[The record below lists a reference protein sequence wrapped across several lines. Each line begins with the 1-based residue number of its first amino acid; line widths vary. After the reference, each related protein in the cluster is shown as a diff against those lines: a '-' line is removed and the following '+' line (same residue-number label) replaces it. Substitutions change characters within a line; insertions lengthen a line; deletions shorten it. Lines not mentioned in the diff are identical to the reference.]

1 MKIAIVYICT
11 GKYSIFW
18 KNFYETSEQY
28 LYPSIDKDYFV
39 FTDDDNL
46 ISQYDTTSN
55 VKVYFQKHAGWPY
68 DALLKFNTFCVIQ
81 DVLLGYDYCYYWNA
95 NTFFVREVTSDVI
108 PFPTKEQGL
117 VLWRHTM
124 RYECNSSDDFEAER
138 NPNSTAYIAPNTPCR
153 EYGAGFFGGTA
164 EAFVAMS
171 QILRDDTATDL
182 SRGIIAI
189 WHDESHLQN
198 YALSHSCVEVPRYI
212 ICSEEFV
219 HTCATPPYAIF
230 ANKQRYGGMHKL
242 RNMPMQF
249 RLKLFLNQ
257 NVVRPLKRFVF
268 LVLKCLGIYWL
279 MRKIYRL
286 IKRK

>member
-11 GKYSIFW
+11 GDYSIFW
-18 KNFYETSEQY
+18 NNFYETSEQY
-28 LYPSIDKDYFV
+28 FYPSIDKDYFV
-39 FTDDDNL
+39 FTDNDKL
-46 ISQYDTTSN
+46 ISQLEPLSN
-55 VKVYFQKHAGWPY
+55 VKAYFQKRAGWPY
-68 DALLKFNTFCVIQ
+68 DTLLRFNTFCTIQ
-81 DVLLGYDYCYYWNA
+81 DVLTDYDYCYYWNA
-95 NTFFVREVTSDVI
+95 NTFFVKEITADVI

-117 VLWRHTM
+117 ILWRHTLT
-124 RYECNSSDDFEAER
+124 YDSNSSEDFDVEQ

-153 EYGAGFFGGTA
+153 EYGGGFFGGTP
-164 EAFVAMS
+164 ESFIAMS
-171 QILRDDTATDL
+171 QLLRDNIAADL
-182 SRGIIAI
+182 RRGIIAI
-189 WHDESHLQN
+189 WHDQSHLQK
-198 YALSHSCVEVPRYI
+198 YALSHSFIEVPRYI

-219 HTCATPPYAIF
+219 DTCSTPPHAIF

-249 RLKLFLNQ
+249 RLKLFLKQ

-268 LVLKCLGIYWL
+268 LVLKCLGIYRL